1 MKESGSSAKLPQ
13 PKKQN
18 DENQSLNFNKEEN
31 EEIMEGLMN
40 KIVVNPTFVN
50 DEKLNSKIEKIFGV
64 EAFQKMVDNADVF
77 QDISNTSLFN
87 QSEFLQKSMNQAMN
101 SFQKILPSHSQIRE
115 DEDPDELPRF
125 GATEENLHDMVVL
138 DPERDEIDKSVER
151 LLGTA
156 PVELDRK
163 NKEAL
168 SSPKGVEANEAD
180 ADQPSLPIN
189 DDSFSNLQMAIEP

>member
-1 MKESGSSAKLPQ
+1 VKESGSSAKLPQ

>member
-1 MKESGSSAKLPQ
+1 M
-13 PKKQN
+13 
-18 DENQSLNFNKEEN
+18 
-31 EEIMEGLMN
+31 
-40 KIVVNPTFVN
+40 
-50 DEKLNSKIEKIFGV
+50 
-64 EAFQKMVDNADVF
+64 
-77 QDISNTSLFN
+77 
-87 QSEFLQKSMNQAMN
+87 
-101 SFQKILPSHSQIRE
+101 LPSHSQIRE

>member
-168 SSPKGVEANEAD
+168 SSPKGVEANDAD